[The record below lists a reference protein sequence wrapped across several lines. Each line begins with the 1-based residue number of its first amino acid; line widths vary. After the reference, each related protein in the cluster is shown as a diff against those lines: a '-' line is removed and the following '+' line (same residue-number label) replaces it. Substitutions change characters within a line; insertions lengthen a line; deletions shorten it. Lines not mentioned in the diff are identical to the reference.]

1 MLLFF
6 CKNHMFRLTDSA
18 HLCVEIKKSRFIAT
32 CIPIASTDDVPDA
45 LQRLRADDATHNCWA
60 WRFGDAYRF
69 CDDGEPGSSAGRPIL
84 AAIDGQSF
92 DAVLAHVTRYFG
104 GIKLGVGGLVRAYGN
119 TVAECLRTAQKEEIV
134 PRTVI
139 GFSVAFAD
147 TYAIYGIITQQK
159 LIKIDERY
167 TEQGVFFE
175 LSVESNRANTLRQ
188 ELINLTRGQIRF
200 ANASQ

>member
-1 MLLFF
+1 
-6 CKNHMFRLTDSA
+6 MFRLTDSA

-92 DAVLAHVTRYFG
+92 DAVREMSAASSSASAASCAL
-104 GIKLGVGGLVRAYGN
+104 
-119 TVAECLRTAQKEEIV
+119 
-134 PRTVI
+134 
-139 GFSVAFAD
+139 
-147 TYAIYGIITQQK
+147 
-159 LIKIDERY
+159 
-167 TEQGVFFE
+167 TETP
-175 LSVESNRANTLRQ
+175 SP
-188 ELINLTRGQIRF
+188 
-200 ANASQ
+200 NA